1 MLVPAWDVEIK
12 EELVATWVADEL
24 VSAVVTSDV
33 VKVFVDDSKFV
44 FVVVVAVVVAAVFV
58 VAAIVESV
66 NVVLSTVD
74 VSVELQSEMTFDR

>member
-1 MLVPAWDVEIK
+1 M
-12 EELVATWVADEL
+12 ATWVADEL

-58 VAAIVESV
+58 VAAIVEIV

>member
-1 MLVPAWDVEIK
+1 M
-12 EELVATWVADEL
+12 ATWVADEL